1 MMRRISVLAA
11 TAALAGGIAACGAEV
26 ETSTTSGGSTGAGE
40 TTADSTPPTPS
51 DGTLTVS
58 NWDAYTPEGL
68 IPGFEKETG
77 VKVKLAKHAT
87 NEDIMGKLE
96 ASQGSGY
103 DVVFVSGQF
112 AEALHK
118 RGWAAEIDH
127 SKIPNLENLYP
138 EANELPYDPGNKY
151 SVPYTWGTTGIC
163 YRSDLVPSKPTS
175 WDDLLDPAPENE
187 GKVTMLAT
195 DRWLM
200 LPALKSLGY
209 SANSTDEGELEEA
222 RDLLMEQKDQLLAYD
237 DTKFYSKLV
246 SGEANLVEAWDGWCN
261 YGIAEDD
268 RIEFVV
274 PEEGSDLWADTMVVL
289 ESSENKDEAFEF
301 INYVLRPESGKG
313 IVDLLTYNTPNQAA
327 MEQLDPKLKKQ
338 YPNLGIAPSELLQQ
352 ENLRDL
358 GDAQPTWTRIVTEIT
373 S

>member
-1 MMRRISVLAA
+1 MATVLALGA
-11 TAALAGGIAACGAEV
+11 MAAGVAACGAEV
-26 ETSTTSGGSTGAGE
+26 ETSDTTSGGAE
-40 TTADSTPPTPS
+40 TTASEPTGS
-51 DGTLTVS
+51 GDGTLTIS
-58 NWDAYTPEGL
+58 NWDAYTPKGL

-96 ASQGSGY
+96 ASGGSGY
-103 DVVFVSGQF
+103 DIVFVSGQF

-127 SKIPNLENLYP
+127 SKIPNLKNLYP
-138 EANELPYDPGNKY
+138 EANELPYDPGNQY

-163 YRSDLVPSKPTS
+163 YRSDLVPEKPTS
-175 WDDLLDPAPENE
+175 WNDLLDPAPENE

-200 LPALKSLGY
+200 LPALKALGY
-209 SANSTDEGELEEA
+209 SANTTDEGELEEA
-222 RDLLMEQKDQLLAYD
+222 RDLLLKTKDQLLAYD
-237 DTKFYSKLV
+237 DTTFYSKLV

-289 ESSENKDEAFEF
+289 ESSPNKDEAFEF
-301 INYVLRPESGKG
+301 INYVLRPESGQG

-338 YPNLGIAPSELLQQ
+338 FPNLGIPPETLLEQ